1 MVEIA
6 KKKMG
11 RPKTGRRDKY
21 VCLPLNLSEKQMLED
36 YAKQL
41 KTPVSTLMRTLIFQ
55 SLPPRQQES
64 K

>member
-1 MVEIA
+1 
-6 KKKMG
+6 MG
-11 RPKTGRRDKY
+11 RPKTGRRDNY
-21 VCLPLNLSEKQMLED
+21 VCLPLNLSEKQMLVE

-55 SLPPRQQES
+55 SLPPRQQEP

>member
-6 KKKMG
+6 KKKIG
-11 RPKTGRRDKY
+11 RPKTGRRDNY
-21 VCLPLNLSEKQMLED
+21 VCLPLNLSEKQILVE

-41 KTPVSTLMRTLIFQ
+41 KTPVTTLMRTLIFQ
-55 SLPPRQQES
+55 NLPPIQQES